1 MTLFSLLPLT
11 DLAALIAYI
20 GLWAGYTIAADHLTV
35 NGRSL
40 FAATARHRRTWMRN
54 LCDRDARVA
63 DSALLGNLM
72 RSVSFFASA
81 SVLILGGLV
90 ALLGAGDRAYAVV
103 QDLPLMA
110 TSGRSA
116 FESKV
121 VLLAGVFVYAFFQI
135 TWSLRQFNY
144 CCVLLGAAPPPEA
157 ETAAKETYADHAGR
171 LNALAAHSFN
181 RGLRAY
187 YFALAMMTWFIHPG
201 AMVAATLATVAVLY
215 RREFRSK
222 TLNALDAAIP
232 NERAGR

>member
-1 MTLFSLLPLT
+1 MTLFPLLP
-11 DLAALIAYI
+11 ALDVAGLITFVA
-20 GLWAGYTIAADHLTV
+20 LWAGYTITADRLTV
-35 NGRSL
+35 GGLSL

-90 ALLGAGDRAYAVV
+90 ALLGAGERAYAVI
-103 QDLPLMA
+103 QDLPLVA
-110 TSGRSA
+110 ESGRGI
-116 FESKV
+116 FETKV
-121 VLLAGVFVYAFFQI
+121 VILAGVFVYAFFQI

-144 CCVLLGAAPPPEA
+144 CCVLLGAAPMPEA
-157 ETAAKETYADHAGR
+157 EATVKDTYAQHAGR

-187 YFALAMMTWFIHPG
+187 YFALAMMTWFIHAG
-201 AMVAATLATVAVLY
+201 VMVVATLVVVAVLY

-222 TLNALDAAIP
+222 TLRALDAALP
-232 NERAGR
+232 ALPLL